1 MWVRALG
8 VTLLMQVTSTFL
20 SQAMPVIAPSLTEAA
35 GVSPEKIGELSS
47 IISLG
52 TLWFLASGHVLL
64 PRWGSV
70 RVLQAGAILGAA
82 GVLVGLSGSWIALMA
97 AALLL
102 GLAYGPA
109 PPAGS
114 DILMRHSPRSQRALI
129 FSTKQAGAPFGSAVA
144 GLVLPGI
151 VAVAGWR
158 WALLV
163 TAIVSAVSAFMVE
176 PWRVEL
182 DSERQPG
189 RGNLLLE
196 LVSIRTAILPF
207 RVIGSSR
214 PLLWLAGTSFSFA
227 CVQGCIFSFYV
238 TYLNAGLGLSLTAAG
253 TAFAVLQAVGM
264 VARIVMGF
272 MADRLGSGVQTLI
285 YLGLGS
291 CLASVLAASLSLDLP
306 WAAVLA
312 VSAVIGFIGVSWN
325 GVYLAE
331 VARLAPEGR
340 VIEVTSGTIL
350 LTFLGYVVAPAAFSA
365 AIPVIGGYGACFLA
379 IAGLPLISVAALLRV
394 KRMIGAEG

>member
-20 SQAMPVIAPSLTEAA
+20 SQAMPVIAPSLTDAA
-35 GVSPEKIGELSS
+35 GVAPEKIGELSS

-70 RVLQAGAILGAA
+70 RVLQGGAILGAV
-82 GVLVGLSGSWIALMA
+82 GVLVGLSGSWLALMA

-151 VAVAGWR
+151 VVVAGWR

-163 TAIVSAVSAFMVE
+163 TAIVSAISAFMVE

-182 DSERQPG
+182 DSERQPA

-196 LVSIRTAILPF
+196 LISIRTAILPF
-207 RVIGSSR
+207 RVIASSR
-214 PLLWLAGTSFSFA
+214 PLIWLSGTGFSFA

-238 TYLNAGLGLSLTAAG
+238 TYLNAGLGMSLTAAG
-253 TAFAVLQAVGM
+253 TAFAVLQGVGM
-264 VARIVMGF
+264 VARIAMGF
-272 MADRLGSGVQTLI
+272 MADRLGSGVQALI
-285 YLGLGS
+285 YLGIGS
-291 CLASVLAASLSLDLP
+291 CLASILSASLSLGLP
-306 WAAVLA
+306 WAGVLA

-340 VIEVTSGTIL
+340 VSEVTSGTIL
-350 LTFLGYVVAPAAFSA
+350 LTFIGYVVAPAAFTA
-365 AIPVIGGYGACFLA
+365 GIPVIGGYGACFLA
-379 IAGLPLISVAALLRV
+379 IAGLPLISVAVLLRV
-394 KRMIGAEG
+394 KKMIAAEG